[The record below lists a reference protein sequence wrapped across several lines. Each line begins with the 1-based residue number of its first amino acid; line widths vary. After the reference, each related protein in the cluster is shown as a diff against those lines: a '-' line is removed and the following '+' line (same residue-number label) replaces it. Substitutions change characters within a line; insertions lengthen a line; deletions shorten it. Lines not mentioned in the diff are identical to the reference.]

1 MTLKKQYEPVHFSL
15 CNENNTVVGNLF
27 IFVHENHVLVQSLV
41 NMQKRVKVLKTA
53 TLMMNKVNDMKYLAR

>member
-27 IFVHENHVLVQSLV
+27 IFVHENHVLVQAMA
-41 NMQKRVKVLKTA
+41 NMHKRVKMLKTV
-53 TLMMNKVNDMKYLAR
+53 TWTINKLDVM